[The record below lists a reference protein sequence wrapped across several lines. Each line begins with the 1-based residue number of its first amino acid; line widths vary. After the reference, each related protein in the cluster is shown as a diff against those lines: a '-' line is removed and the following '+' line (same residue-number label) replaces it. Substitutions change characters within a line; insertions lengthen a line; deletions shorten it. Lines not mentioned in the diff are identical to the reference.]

1 MFTLIQYLQLIVGV
15 SVFYVWTFRIHN
27 VIREFEL
34 FGFNE
39 ITRSLIGA
47 TKIVLSTLLTV
58 GVWYPDLVFIPA
70 VLMSAFML
78 GAQYYHFKI
87 KDPMIKYL
95 PSFIF
100 LILSL
105 IIAFTVYSY

>member
-1 MFTLIQYLQLIVGV
+1 MFTLIQYLQMIVGV

-39 ITRSLIGA
+39 ITRSLVGA
-47 TKIVLSTLLTV
+47 TKIALSTLLII
-58 GVWYPDLVFIPA
+58 GVWYTDLVFIPS
-70 VLMSAFML
+70 VLMSGFML

-87 KDPMIKYL
+87 KDPIIKYV

-105 IIAFTVYSY
+105 TIAYSTSPN